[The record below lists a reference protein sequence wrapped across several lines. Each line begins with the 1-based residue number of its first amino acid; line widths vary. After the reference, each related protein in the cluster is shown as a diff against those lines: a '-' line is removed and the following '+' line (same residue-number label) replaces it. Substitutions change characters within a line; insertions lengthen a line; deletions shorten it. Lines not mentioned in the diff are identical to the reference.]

1 MNTAADLSGLA
12 YRHYQVLARFF
23 AWVGI
28 IAIIILSLVP
38 AEDRPLTG
46 FGPPLEHFAAF
57 SLVAAVFA
65 IGYDLSLVR
74 LVLLALVFCA
84 GIELAQIPLPTR
96 HARLSDFTVDFLS
109 CCYAI
114 VLVQFG
120 KRKKRAPRVTVPA
133 QEVEEAGAGRV

>member
-1 MNTAADLSGLA
+1 MNTAADLSDLA
-12 YRHYQVLARFF
+12 YRYYQVLARFF

-28 IAIIILSLVP
+28 LAIIILSLVP

-65 IGYDLSLVR
+65 IGYDMSLVR

-84 GIELAQIPLPTR
+84 GVELAQVPLPTR

-120 KRKKRAPRVTVPA
+120 KRKKRNPRPAVPA
-133 QEVEEAGAGRV
+133 QEVEEAEPGRV